1 MIPDRIKPLAILTS
15 GNIAVVCFGINS
27 ANVTLEPKFQGAN
40 VTKKI
45 VTLTGIFIYTLP
57 LFAGSLSVKIE
68 NQTIVAKVCNMP
80 KDTAAVNFKTS
91 KGSLT
96 VPAKSFV
103 NGCAIQVLDNQ
114 VSGKEIS
121 ASYLKGTETVPM
133 TATAPV
139 LTESSGSIAT
149 QTPPKATGQTAPTT
163 TVPAK
168 NNTSTSTVS
177 TQGSQVVAAAQPV
190 LKTISREKLE
200 EQAEAAANFFAN
212 RVVEVYGPVETYR
225 LNFYK
230 GFKTQARLFDLQ
242 DVHVQQ
248 LPAYGK
254 GASHGNNLG
263 IDDGREAGKKAAER
277 EGDSKG
283 SNEARLRFFK
293 AVGNAAALDVSAP
306 DELNTESY
314 QGLSAN
320 KTDTPFAQIVN
331 GYSVGFLA
339 EATNRLNLES
349 QLEFDDDLRA
359 AIYGSRWNLGEYYQ
373 WQELQCTMPDIILDS
388 GKAFGLF
395 LKKQFVRENSGNS
408 NMVKDNAAKVSKYRE
423 YTDSTQFQDA
433 DKNAGWYQSAFMK
446 RYKIA
451 INDKWDKKVC
461 DGQDQDAYIRGEFYF
476 IQARDAYAYSKG
488 EAKAYNTSFRT
499 NSKNAYQETL
509 PGAFRAGF
517 DGTVNTYSTK
527 PVVEV
532 YEVNLVN
539 QSGLPT
545 FAIIDS
551 VNAIVKRASNLGKI
565 DGNIQVQVAGQSI
578 LAGQGATK
586 LASLSALAAPV
597 TIGLGSQIGQT
608 ITPNSEIE
616 ISVSASGM
624 PATTFKALVS
634 WSQTIRQV
642 GIDSPSR
649 KQVLGNYIAQNL
661 GKEMKEAEALIGGHG
676 VDYQKKFD
684 QSLLS
689 QFIAVYKSLPAES
702 MASLDQFKSAIT
714 VAMGKKPW
722 TTGKA
727 DWEKANAE
735 LSKIG
740 WKLP

>member
-1 MIPDRIKPLAILTS
+1 M
-15 GNIAVVCFGINS
+15 
-27 ANVTLEPKFQGAN
+27 
-40 VTKKI
+40 TKKI
-45 VTLTGIFIYTLP
+45 VTLTGIFIYTFP

-91 KGSLT
+91 KGSQT
-96 VPAKSFV
+96 VPAKNFV

-139 LTESSGSIAT
+139 LAGNSVAT
-149 QTPPKATGQTAPTT
+149 APQTPAKTAAQPAPTT
-163 TVPAK
+163 TP
-168 NNTSTSTVS
+168 
-177 TQGSQVVAAAQPV
+177 AQPE
-190 LKTISREKLE
+190 LKEISREKLE
-200 EQAEAAANFFAN
+200 KQAEDAANFFAN
-212 RVVEVYGPVETYR
+212 RVVEVYGEVETYR

-242 DVHVQQ
+242 DLHVQQ
-248 LPAYGK
+248 LPAYSQ
-254 GASHGNNLG
+254 GASQGNRAGFDEGRDAGKTAAEKEGNNQ
-263 IDDGREAGKKAAER
+263 
-277 EGDSKG
+277 G
-283 SNEARLRFFK
+283 SNEARHRFLK

-306 DELNTESY
+306 EEISTESY
-314 QGLSAN
+314 QGLTGNKVDSA
-320 KTDTPFAQIVN
+320 FAQIVN
-331 GYSVGFLA
+331 GYNLGFLA
-339 EATNRLNLES
+339 ETTKRLNLES
-349 QLEFDDDLRA
+349 QLEFDEALRA

-395 LKKQFVRENSGNS
+395 LKKQFVKENSGNS
-408 NMVKDNAAKVSKYRE
+408 NLVKDNAAKVAKYRE

-461 DGQDQDAYIRGEFYF
+461 EGQDQEAYIRGEFYF
-476 IQARDAYAYSKG
+476 TQAMNAYAFSKG
-488 EAKAYNTSFRT
+488 EAKAYNSSYKT
-499 NSKNAYQETL
+499 NSKNAYKETL

-517 DGTVNTYSTK
+517 DGTVYTYSSK

-532 YEVNLVN
+532 YEVSLVN

-551 VNAIVKRASNLGKI
+551 VNAIVKRASNLGKV
-565 DGNIQVQVAGQSI
+565 DGNIQVQVSGQSI
-578 LAGQGATK
+578 VAGQGATK
-586 LASLSALAAPV
+586 LASLSALSAPV
-597 TIGLGSQIGQT
+597 TIGLSSQIGQT
-608 ITPNSEIE
+608 IAPNSEIE
-616 ISVSASGM
+616 ISVSGSGM
-624 PATTFKALVS
+624 SATTFKALVS

-642 GIDSPSR
+642 GIDSISR
-649 KQVLGNYIAQNL
+649 QQVLGNYIVLNL

-684 QSLLS
+684 QSLLA
-689 QFIAVYKSLPAES
+689 QFITVYKSLPADS
-702 MASLDQFKSAIT
+702 KASLDKFKSAIT
-714 VAMGKKPW
+714 AAMGKKPW
-722 TTGKA
+722 TTGRA
-727 DWEKANAE
+727 DWDKANTE
-735 LSKIG
+735 LSAIG